1 MILDSATMALILL
14 LVGIAF
20 IHVIGEILF
29 KKGGMV
35 SFAESEKGL
44 DAKSWKH
51 FIFSPI
57 VIISLLITL
66 VVKGLY
72 GITLASNPLY
82 LAGGIYL
89 AAIAVFSILAGRIVF
104 NEELRRIQITGF
116 VLVAFGIIL
125 LV

>member
-1 MILDSATMALILL
+1 MDAATLTLILL
-14 LVGIAF
+14 LMGLAF

-44 DAKSWKH
+44 DKKSWKH
-51 FIFSPI
+51 FLFSPI
-57 VIISLLITL
+57 VILSLFITL
-66 VVKGLY
+66 AVKGLY

-89 AAIAVFSILAGRIVF
+89 AAIAVFSVLAGRIVF
-104 NEELRRIQITGF
+104 NEELRKIQLVGF
-116 VLVAFGIIL
+116 ALVALGIIL